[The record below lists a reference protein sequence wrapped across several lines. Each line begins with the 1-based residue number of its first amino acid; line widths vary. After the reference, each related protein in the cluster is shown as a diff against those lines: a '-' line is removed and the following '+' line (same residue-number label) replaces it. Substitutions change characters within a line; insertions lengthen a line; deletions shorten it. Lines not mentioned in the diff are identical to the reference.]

1 MTRTKRESV
10 HHIAAARAA
19 GLGVPIKILKGLGP
33 GLVTGAADDDPSGI
47 ATYSQTGAQF
57 GFSLLWTMVLTYPLM
72 SAIQLVAAQIGRVSG
87 HGLANAMRQVIG
99 ARLTTALVGLLLIA
113 NTINIGADIAAMGE
127 AGELVTGLSA
137 HALTVLIA
145 LVSVA
150 MQLAIPYHRYAPILK
165 WLTLALFAYV
175 ALILALRID
184 WRAVAVGLVVPHVS
198 GSGAALTIV
207 AIFGTT
213 ISPYLFFWQCAQ
225 EVEEIAQHPGARL
238 LKDAPEEAPA
248 ELRRIRFDTLTG
260 MAISN
265 IVAIA
270 IMIGTAA
277 TLHVEGVTTIG
288 TAADAARALRPI
300 AGDFAFALFS
310 LGIIGTGLLA
320 VPVLAGSA
328 AYAVGDM
335 RGWRASLESRP
346 RDARGFYTVIV
357 LATML
362 GIAIDWSPIDP
373 MRALFWSAVINGIAA
388 VPIMVAMMVVARR
401 TAVMGP
407 FLIRPLLAATGWLAT
422 LAMAAAAIAMIC
434 TA

>member
-99 ARLTTALVGLLLIA
+99 ARLTTALVGLLLVA